1 MKKILLALIVPFL
14 VVSCV
19 DDNFAPEYARPV
31 ADSDVTVW
39 SMGIPDFSGVVLS
52 FDKTFLWGLSN
63 SEGIYK
69 LDLNGNIIEHTLAIN
84 NDFEGITMDRNNG
97 NIYLVEETYVAN
109 NHNSNTIYQFFP
121 ATKELKLIF
130 QVDIPNSTDNKGL
143 EGIAVVGDELWVGNQ
158 DDPKIVMKYSLSSKK
173 ITGSLTLPWAG
184 FINDLAYDPDDNS
197 LWMSDTEK
205 DRLVNFRKD
214 GSIIKTFAT
223 KTFISKPE
231 GVALDKDRNCIWL
244 SCDATGQ
251 LAKMKYDFTK

>member
-1 MKKILLALIVPFL
+1 MKKILLILIIVPFL
-14 VVSCV
+14 MQSCV
-19 DDNFAPEYARPV
+19 EDSYAPEFARPV
-31 ADSDVTVW
+31 EDSDVTVW
-39 SMGIPDFSGVVLS
+39 DMGIADFSGVCLS

-69 LDLNGNIIEHTLAIN
+69 LDLNGNIIEHTLEID
-84 NDFEGITMDRNNG
+84 NDFEGITMDRTNG

-109 NHNSNTIYQFFP
+109 AHNSNTIYQFLP
-121 ATKELKLIF
+121 ATKELKLIY

-143 EGIAVVGDELWVGNQ
+143 EGIAVVGNELWVGNQ
-158 DDPKIVMKYSLSSKK
+158 DDPKIVMKYSLSSQT
-173 ITGSLTLPWAG
+173 ITGSLLLSWAG
-184 FINDLAYDPDDNS
+184 FINDLAYDPDDGT

-205 DRLVNFRKD
+205 DRLVNFTKD
-214 GSIIKTFAT
+214 GKIIKTFAT

-251 LAKMKYDFTK
+251 LAKMKYNFK